1 MLQATVHQ
9 AEPLSWHDIGF
20 QFLMNRISILILDD
34 VPYVRRLIADE
45 LSSLGE
51 VGMIYEAGSAP
62 AAVRT
67 LVEHRPEIII
77 LDINVPG
84 GVVDTANYSS
94 GIDVLQ
100 FAKSQLPDS
109 TVIILSNNSN
119 QYYRRE
125 CKKAGVDLFFDKTTE
140 FDLFLEQIQGE
151 INRTAYWFT
160 VEELAESS
168 SDSRRE

>member
-1 MLQATVHQ
+1 
-9 AEPLSWHDIGF
+9 
-20 QFLMNRISILILDD
+20 MNRISILILDD

-51 VGMIYEAGSAP
+51 VDTIYEAGSAP
-62 AAVRT
+62 TAVKM
-67 LVEHRPEIII
+67 LLEHRPEIIV

-109 TVIILSNNSN
+109 TVVILSNNSN

-125 CKKAGVDLFFDKTTE
+125 CKRAGVDLFFDKTTE
-140 FDLFLEQIQGE
+140 FDLFLEKIQDE
-151 INRTAYWFT
+151 INRTAYWFP
-160 VEELAESS
+160 VEKLAEH
-168 SDSRRE
+168 RQNH

>member
-1 MLQATVHQ
+1 
-9 AEPLSWHDIGF
+9 
-20 QFLMNRISILILDD
+20 MNRISILILDD

-62 AAVRT
+62 AAVRA
-67 LVEHRPEIII
+67 LMEHHPEIII

-100 FAKSQLPDS
+100 FAKNQLPDS

-140 FDLFLEQIQGE
+140 FDLFLEKIQDE
-151 INRTAYWFT
+151 INRTAYWFP
-160 VEELAESS
+160 VENLAEQATAP
-168 SDSRRE
+168 RRE